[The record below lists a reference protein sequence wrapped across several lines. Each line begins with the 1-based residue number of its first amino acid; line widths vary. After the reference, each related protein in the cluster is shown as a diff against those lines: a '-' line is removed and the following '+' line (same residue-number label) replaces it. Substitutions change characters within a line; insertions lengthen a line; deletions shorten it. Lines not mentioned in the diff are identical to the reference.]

1 MQDFLNHIPHRPPFL
16 FVDRVVEEAADCI
29 RTQKEV
35 KPDEPY
41 FKGHYPGRPIMPGVL
56 VCESVFQSGAIL
68 MSKRSGEVAGK
79 IPVLTRIGNVKFKH
93 AVLPGDTLDIEVKL
107 KEVVGPAF
115 YLTGRARVGS
125 KTVATVEFSVMLV
138 EDTE

>member
-1 MQDFLNHIPHRPPFL
+1 MQDFLNRIPHRPPFL

-68 MSKRSGEVAGK
+68 MGKRAGSGAGK

-107 KEVVGPAF
+107 EEVVGPAF
-115 YLTGRARVGS
+115 YLTGCARVGS